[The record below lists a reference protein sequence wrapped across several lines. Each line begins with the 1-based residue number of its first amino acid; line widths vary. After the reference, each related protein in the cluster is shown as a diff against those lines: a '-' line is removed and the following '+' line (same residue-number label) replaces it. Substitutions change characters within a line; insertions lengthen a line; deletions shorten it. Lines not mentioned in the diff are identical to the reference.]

1 MDGLSIKVKTTDG
14 AEKSY
19 KLTPRIIVAFEQQF
33 GAGMPKLLGEQQ
45 KIEHLYWLAWKA
57 QQIDAQSG
65 NGTPV
70 KLFGNEYLDTLVSVE
85 LDADSSFESTATA

>member
-14 AEKSY
+14 AEVSY

-45 KIEHLYWLAWKA
+45 KIEHIYWLAWKS
-57 QQIDAQSG
+57 QQV
-65 NGTPV
+65 NGIIV
-70 KLFGNEYLDTLVSVE
+70 KPFGPEYLDTIVSAE
-85 LDADSSFESTATA
+85 LDANDSFESTATV

>member
-1 MDGLSIKVKTTDG
+1 MDGLAVKVKTTDG
-14 AEKSY
+14 VEASY

-45 KIEHLYWLAWKA
+45 KVEHIYWLAWKA
-57 QQIDAQSG
+57 QQV
-65 NGTPV
+65 NGVVV
-70 KLFGNEYLDTLVSVE
+70 KLFGPEYLDSIVSAE